1 MEFNVENL
9 KAIKKSGFTMALIQL
24 IIGILFI
31 FIPWVLPSSVMVII
45 SVLTIIVGILCIC
58 IIMYRPKE
66 LVSWKSFV
74 MPVVI
79 IGIGVF
85 ILLNPTTT
93 ITIIAWA
100 FAAATIL
107 KGIGTLFFN
116 DLPVNRKKYRVFGIV
131 SIVIGIVIII
141 LAQDAANIQK
151 LISYVIGIDLIFHAV
166 VDFMIN
172 HDLGKII
179 KSAGDSEVVTI
190 ELN

>member
-31 FIPWVLPSSVMVII
+31 FIPWILPSSIMVII
-45 SVLTIIVGILCIC
+45 SVLSIIVGILCIC
-58 IIMYRPKE
+58 ILMYRPKE
-66 LVSWKSFV
+66 LISWKSFV
-74 MPVVI
+74 MPVLA
-79 IGIGVF
+79 IGIGIF
-85 ILLNPTTT
+85 ILLNQDTT

-116 DLPVNRKKYRVFGIV
+116 DLPVDAKKYRYFGIV
-131 SIVIGIVIII
+131 SIIFGIVIII

-151 LISYVIGIDLIFHAV
+151 IISYVIGIDLIFHAV

-190 ELN
+190 EKN